1 MKKDGLSN
9 SKLKD
14 SSSKLIFGD
23 ATLCSQFLRGY
34 VNIPILKNVQ
44 PEDIEDISE
53 RFVHIFTEERNA
65 DVVKKVH
72 IEGDDMPF
80 YLISLIEHKSRV
92 DYNVVMQILRYM
104 VYIWEDY
111 EKECEAVNKGISK
124 TKDFRYPP
132 VLPIIYYDDKANWSA
147 SIELQDRI
155 YLSDMMEAYIPNFK
169 CILIQV
175 KDYSN
180 AQLREKEDELSILM
194 MINKLQDAT
203 DFVDLEKE
211 LDAEYIDRI
220 IEKSPEYLLDI
231 MVIVT
236 KALLMKLNVPNEEVE
251 AFTEKIKERK
261 MGDWVGHFKGYDVQ
275 ETRRVERE
283 KTRVETREEDIE
295 KLIEILKELKL
306 TKEIVVQQLAEKY
319 ELSQD
324 EAIEKVEK
332 YW

>member
-1 MKKDGLSN
+1 MKREGLSN

-72 IEGDDMPF
+72 IKGDDMPF

-92 DYNVVMQILRYM
+92 DYNVVMQILRYI

-111 EKECEAVNKGISK
+111 EKECEAQQKGISK
-124 TKDFRYPP
+124 TKDFQYPP
-132 VLPIIYYDDKANWSA
+132 VLPIIYYDDTSDWSA

-155 YLSDMMEAYIPNFK
+155 YLSDMIDAYIPNFK

-175 KDYSN
+175 KDFSN
-180 AQLREKEDELSILM
+180 AELRKKEDELSVLM
-194 MINKLQDAT
+194 MINKLQEAA
-203 DFVDLEKE
+203 DFTELEKE
-211 LDAEYIDRI
+211 LDAEYINRI
-220 IEKSPEYLLDI
+220 IEKFPEYLLDI

-283 KTRVETREEDIE
+283 KGIE
-295 KLIEILKELKL
+295 RLINILKKL
-306 TKEIVVQQLAEKY
+306 ETTKETVILQLMEEY
-319 ELSQD
+319 EFTQE
-324 EAIEKVEK
+324 EATEKVEL